1 MTFDTI
7 WTNARL
13 ATMAAGTPG
22 LGIVES
28 GCIAAKDG
36 RIAFVGPASDLP
48 ANAEAK
54 ARIDCDGRWI
64 TPGLVDCHTHLIYG
78 GNRATEFAM
87 RLEGASYEDIS
98 RAGG

>member
-22 LGIVES
+22 LGIVED

-36 RIAFVGPASDLP
+36 RIAFAGSASDLP
-48 ANAEAK
+48 SDADAK
-54 ARIDCDGRWI
+54 ARID
-64 TPGLVDCHTHLIYG
+64 
-78 GNRATEFAM
+78 
-87 RLEGASYEDIS
+87 
-98 RAGG
+98 